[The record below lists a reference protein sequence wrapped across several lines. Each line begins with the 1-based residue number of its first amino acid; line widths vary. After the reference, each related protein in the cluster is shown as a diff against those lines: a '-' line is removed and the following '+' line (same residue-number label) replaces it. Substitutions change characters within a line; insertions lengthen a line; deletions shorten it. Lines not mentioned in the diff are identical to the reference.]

1 MHRSNIVF
9 DGSLPLSKQA
19 ERVSRLGQN
28 NQRVRQLRAN
38 YPTDSCPMPT
48 YLGSIAHAFLAPSLR
63 EALADTEYSSCTSI
77 VAGEADDWCALHAKA
92 NARSIVFTSDTDLL
106 LYDYPPETLIVF
118 FQDSDVSAGMKT
130 YAPEQIRQKMQLK
143 SLVQFAFALVQEP
156 TNTPED
162 LIRSARSL
170 DLESGAYIEFNG
182 RYTGRAVVPQLSQD
196 DSSLPLQ
203 QMDVRI
209 SEFVYQALKEISIP
223 LVYLPLL
230 VEDPNQ
236 ASAWIMGQDIRTI
249 AYSLLA
255 SHASSIHEY
264 RRKAQVVA
272 VQELSPYSS
281 ATIQTPI
288 ADLEHHMEGVANWA
302 ASKKLAPQ
310 SIWPFYALSVVL
322 AELNTPPPIALT
334 LRVLNGDFDS
344 TWAFFQ
350 LTARIQSVLYSLRVL
365 AQVSKIWLAI
375 NSAGASK
382 SALRGIVSKLDKHL
396 TAFPTIAEMFMV
408 PGQTKKLLAEHD
420 ELRGLVEEIYV
431 SAGAEVSVEQVS
443 NKKKKRQSREAE
455 RKKRRMEQRQS
466 AR

>member
-1 MHRSNIVF
+1 
-9 DGSLPLSKQA
+9 
-19 ERVSRLGQN
+19 
-28 NQRVRQLRAN
+28 
-38 YPTDSCPMPT
+38 MPT
-48 YLGSIAHAFLAPSLR
+48 YLGSISHAFLAPSLR
-63 EALADTEYSSCTSI
+63 EALADTEYSSRTSI
-77 VAGEADDWCALHAKA
+77 VAGEADDWCALHAKE
-92 NARSIVFTSDTDLL
+92 NTRSIVFTSDTDLL

-162 LIRSARSL
+162 LIRSARGL
-170 DLESGAYIEFNG
+170 DLESSGYVEFNG
-182 RYTGRAVVPQLSQD
+182 RYTGRAVVPQLSKD
-196 DSSLPLQ
+196 DSSLPLER
-203 QMDVRI
+203 MDVRI
-209 SEFVYQALKEISIP
+209 SEFVYQALKETPIP

-236 ASAWIMGQDIRTI
+236 ASAWIMGQDIRTM

-272 VQELSPYSS
+272 IQELNPYSS
-281 ATIQTPI
+281 TTIQTRI

-350 LTARIQSVLYSLRVL
+350 LTARIQSVLYSLRFL
-365 AQVSKIWLAI
+365 AQVSRIWLAI
-375 NSAGASK
+375 NSASAGASK
-382 SALRGIVSKLDKHL
+382 PLLRGVVSKLDKHL
-396 TAFPTIAEMFMV
+396 TAFPTIAEMFLV

-431 SAGAEVSVEQVS
+431 SAGAEVPVEQVS

-455 RKKRRMEQRQS
+455 RKRRRMEQRQS
-466 AR
+466 GR

>member
-1 MHRSNIVF
+1 
-9 DGSLPLSKQA
+9 
-19 ERVSRLGQN
+19 
-28 NQRVRQLRAN
+28 
-38 YPTDSCPMPT
+38 MPT
-48 YLGSIAHAFLAPSLR
+48 YLGSISHAFLAPSLR
-63 EALADTEYSSCTSI
+63 EALADSQYSSCTSI
-77 VAGEADDWCALHAKA
+77 VAGEADDWCALHAKE

-118 FQDSDVSAGMKT
+118 FQDSDVSTGMKT

-156 TNTPED
+156 TNTPDD
-162 LIRSARSL
+162 LLRIARGL
-170 DLESGAYIEFNG
+170 DLESSGYVEFNG
-182 RYTGRAVVPQLSQD
+182 RYAGRTMVPQLSRD

-203 QMDVRI
+203 RMDVRI
-209 SEFVYQALKEISIP
+209 SEFVYQALKETPIP

-264 RRKAQVVA
+264 RRKAQVIA

-281 ATIQTPI
+281 ATIHSPI
-288 ADLEHHMEGVANWA
+288 TDLEQHMEGVVNWA
-302 ASKKLAPQ
+302 ASRKLAPQ
-310 SIWPFYALSVVL
+310 SIWPFYALSIVL

-350 LTARIQSVLYSLRVL
+350 LTSRIQSVLYSLRAL
-365 AQVSKIWLAI
+365 AQITKIWLAI
-375 NSAGASK
+375 NDPGAGASK
-382 SALRGIVSKLDKHL
+382 STLRGVVSKLDKHL
-396 TAFPTIAEMFMV
+396 TGFPTIAEMFLV

-431 SAGAEVSVEQVS
+431 SAGAEVPVEQVS
-443 NKKKKRQSREAE
+443 NKKKKRQGREAE
-455 RKKRRMEQRQS
+455 RKKKKMEQR
-466 AR
+466 RLGR